1 MKKLITTF
9 LFVFCV
15 LSASAQSKL
24 LVQNAQQHPCI
35 YASASDKTLL
45 QQKIARESWAS
56 EAFRR
61 IQSKIESYVDR
72 HVTDPDWI
80 TSRLAMYW
88 KDGER
93 YTQCYLKKQN
103 WDRGEGNAPVP
114 TVRMPGMRTWNKYYN
129 VPLEE
134 RPAYNETGDMWGIDK
149 MNPAAPKVLVPY
161 KESGH
166 MIRGNNVEILTLA
179 EQASFLYWI
188 TNEEKYARF
197 AADIFNTWL
206 VGTYYM
212 NPILD
217 PTKSCGSEGGWAPG
231 GICGYYDYEQIH
243 DDLALHAA
251 TVYDFLYDY
260 LAQHPHNHLG
270 TLGKTTKDVA
280 ATVFKR
286 FIDIGFVRGGKE
298 GNWNVNGW
306 NMMLRPIL
314 VLEENSAY
322 PDGKGRQHY
331 LHYLT
336 TKSTPY
342 HDAIPDML
350 KSYDPFTGL
359 WPESPGYSFGTI
371 QMLLD
376 FSVQLQRTGIDIVA
390 GNPILQK
397 AALAAFPW
405 MDERANMVVFGDSRG
420 GSANFLTFEYL
431 LTYYTQQQSTEGINQ
446 VAAALNK
453 GVELGQYDRSTAGWE
468 GICTYLASIP
478 DATAATTERTSYSA
492 HHRFMTLKNF
502 TDVQPGA
509 VVSKNLMAT
518 LYGGRKGYH
527 LTPNGIA
534 LQLYGYGYA
543 LAPDAAAYESYWSK
557 DHTYHQSPTGC
568 NTILP
573 GYTEGDVTLN
583 AAEPRVQDGSF
594 TNDKELTPYIN
605 FADLTAGEK
614 RRTVVL
620 VKNSTGQGYYIDIFR
635 SNLADN
641 DYLHHNIGTSLTL
654 TDARNKSLTPT
665 PVKDLGTEYHA
676 GYAWFT
682 NQRKLRHDEDFKAC
696 WQMPEDITMNM
707 WMLGAKGRELYQ
719 VDAPATTL
727 NKGLT
732 PGNSCM
738 PPTATPT
745 LIVRQRGNNASK
757 HPFVAVF
764 EPSKG
769 EDKAVLCV
777 NRLAETEQLIA
788 LQVSS
793 EGDREDYLF
802 SATMQGTKTG
812 GVQKVNGMSFEGI
825 FGFVTEVSGKPEML
839 YLGNGKLLRKG
850 SFAIEAADNV
860 YAAIYQQQGEWYYS
874 ATGKVTVTLG
884 KKKLT
889 LDAGYHLLMPT
900 NTAQVSLYNFTPM
913 DSLISHWME
922 RGYYPGASIFIAKND
937 TVLFE
942 KQYGTYT
949 PDTEVY
955 IASAGKW
962 LAAATIAAV
971 VDQTKL
977 SWDDPVQRWLPEFS
991 NDPKGKITLR
1001 QLLSHTSGIRP
1012 YQPEPKRDVHNVLA
1026 DAVAEILPLD
1036 TLFAAG
1042 SRFEYGGLAMQVAGR
1057 MAEVAAGM
1065 DFETIFQQKIAQ
1077 PLGMKHTHFT
1087 PVDLGGGH
1095 SPMLGGGARTVL
1107 HDYIRFL
1114 NMIFHEGNYQGLQV
1128 LSKQAVRE
1136 MQSDQVRRAK
1146 VLPGE
1151 YVEKGLGLHH
1161 TGIYGLGEW
1170 REKVD
1175 AQGEAYQISSPG
1187 WAGAYPWINKRDG
1200 VYGFFLT
1207 HVQGDAARKDG
1218 FSPFYD
1224 APMLSELT
1232 TKLLQ

>member
-1 MKKLITTF
+1 MKRTIHY
-9 LFVFCV
+9 
-15 LSASAQSKL
+15 L
-24 LVQNAQQHPCI
+24 LLTLCLGAAPMLNAQNHPCI
-35 YASASDKTLL
+35 YASASDKASL
-45 QQKIARESWAS
+45 QQKINREPWAS

-61 IQSKIESYVDR
+61 IEKEIEFYADK
-72 HVTDPDWI
+72 HLTNPEWI
-80 TSRLAMYW
+80 MSRLAMYW
-88 KDGER
+88 KEGER

-114 TVRMPGMRTWNKYYN
+114 TVRMPGMRIWNKYFN
-129 VPLEE
+129 VPLQD
-134 RPAYNETGDMWGIDK
+134 RTPYNETGDMWGIDK
-149 MNPAAPKVLVPY
+149 LNPNAPRVLVPY

-179 EQASFLYWI
+179 EKASFLYWI
-188 TNEEKYARF
+188 TGEEKYARF

-217 PTKSCGSEGGWAPG
+217 PTKSCGSEGGWAAG

-251 TVYDFLYDY
+251 TVYDFLFDY
-260 LAQHPHNHLG
+260 LAQHPHNHLRE
-270 TLGKTTKDVA
+270 LGKTTKDVA

-286 FIDIGFVRGGKE
+286 FIDIGFIRGGKE

-322 PDGKGRQHY
+322 PDGKGREHY

-336 TKSTPY
+336 TESTPY

-350 KSYDPFTGL
+350 KSYDPVTGL

-371 QMLLD
+371 QMILD
-376 FSVQLQRTGIDIVA
+376 FAVQLRRTGIDMVA
-390 GNPILQK
+390 DNPILQK

-420 GSANFLTFEYL
+420 GSANFQTFEYL
-431 LTYYTQQQSTEGINQ
+431 LAYYSQQQNKEGMNQ
-446 VAAALNK
+446 VAAALHK
-453 GVELGQYDRSTAGWE
+453 GMELGQYNRSVAGWE
-468 GICTYLASIP
+468 GICTYLPSVPVTTAMAS
-478 DATAATTERTSYSA
+478 ERTSYSP
-492 HHRFMTLKNF
+492 HHRFMTMKNF
-502 TDVQPGA
+502 IDTGDGTTG
-509 VVSKNLMAT
+509 SKHLMAT

-527 LTPNGIA
+527 LTPNGLA

-543 LAPDAAAYESYWSK
+543 LSPDAAAYESYWSK

-573 GYTEGDVTLN
+573 GYTEGNITIN
-583 AAEPRVQDGSF
+583 AAEPMAQASAF
-594 TNDKELTPYIN
+594 INDKELTPYIN
-605 FADLTAGEK
+605 FADFTAGEK

-620 VKNSTGQGYYIDIFR
+620 VKNAAGQGYYVDVFR
-635 SNLADN
+635 SDQMDN
-641 DYLHHNIGTSLTL
+641 DYLHHTVGTSLTL
-654 TDARNKSLTPT
+654 TDVVGSPLKSV
-665 PVKDLGTEYHA
+665 PVNDLGTAYHS
-676 GYAWFT
+676 GYGWFT
-682 NQRKLRHDEDFKAC
+682 NQQKVRHDEAFRAY
-696 WQMPEDITMNM
+696 WQMPEGINMNM
-707 WMLGAKGRELYQ
+707 WMLSAKGRELYR
-719 VDAPATTL
+719 VDAPATTM

-732 PGNSCM
+732 PGNCCM
-738 PPTATPT
+738 PPTTTPT

-764 EPSKG
+764 EPSKE
-769 EDKAVLCV
+769 EDSAVLRV
-777 NRLAETEQLIA
+777 NRLAETDGLMA
-788 LQVSS
+788 LQISS
-793 EGDREDYLF
+793 KGEREDYIF
-802 SATMQGTKTG
+802 SATTQGVAMGK
-812 GVQKVNGMSFEGI
+812 VQRVKGALFEGT
-825 FGFVTEVSGKPEML
+825 FGLVSEVSGKPEML
-839 YLGNGKLLRKG
+839 YLGNGKVLRKG
-850 SFAIEAADNV
+850 SLAIEAANHV
-860 YAAIYQQQGEWYYS
+860 YAALYRQKGKWYYS
-874 ATGKVTVTLG
+874 ATGKVTITFG
-884 KKKLT
+884 KEKLT
-889 LDAGYHLLMPT
+889 VGEGYHLPIPSVT
-900 NTAQVSLYNFTPM
+900 GQVAHYDFAPM
-913 DSLISHWME
+913 DSLISGWIK
-922 RGYYPGASIFIAKND
+922 RGYYPGASIVLVKND

-942 KQYGTYT
+942 KQYGAYT

-962 LAAATIAAV
+962 LAAAAIAAV
-971 VDQTKL
+971 VDETKL
-977 SWDDPVQRWLPEFS
+977 SWDDPVQRWLPEFQG
-991 NDPKGKITLR
+991 DPKGKITLR

-1036 TLFAAG
+1036 TAFAAG
-1042 SRFEYGGLAMQVAGR
+1042 KRFEYGGLAMQVAGR

-1065 DFETIFQQKIAQ
+1065 DFETIFQKKIAR

-1114 NMIFHEGNYQGLQV
+1114 NMIFHEGNYQGRQV
-1128 LSKQAVRE
+1128 LSKRAVRE
-1136 MQSDQVRRAK
+1136 MQADQVRGAK

-1151 YVEKGLGLHH
+1151 YVEKGLGLRH

-1175 AQGEAYQISSPG
+1175 KRGEAYQISSPG
-1187 WAGAYPWINKRDG
+1187 WAGAYPWLNKQDG

-1207 HVQGDAARKDG
+1207 HVVGDAARKDG
-1218 FSPFYD
+1218 FSPFYN
-1224 APMLSELT
+1224 APVLSELT
-1232 TKLLQ
+1232 TKLLQLK

>member
-1 MKKLITTF
+1 MKRII
-9 LFVFCV
+9 
-15 LSASAQSKL
+15 SNL
-24 LVQNAQQHPCI
+24 LLALCLWTAPILNAQNHPRI
-35 YASASDKTLL
+35 YASTSDRASL
-45 QQKIARESWAS
+45 QQKIAREPWAS

-61 IQSKIESYVDR
+61 IKMQVEPYADR
-72 HVTDPDWI
+72 HLTKPEWI

-93 YTQCYLKKQN
+93 YTQCYLQKQN

-114 TVRMPGMRTWNKYYN
+114 TVRMPGMRTWNKYGN
-129 VPLEE
+129 VPLED
-134 RPAYNETGDMWGIDK
+134 RTPYNETGDMWGIDK
-149 MNPAAPKVLVPY
+149 MNPDAPRVLVPY

-179 EQASFLYWI
+179 EKASFLYWI

-197 AADIFNTWL
+197 ATDIFNTWL

-217 PTKSCGSEGGWAPG
+217 PTKSCGSEGGWAAG

-260 LAQHPHNHLG
+260 LAQHPHNHLRE
-270 TLGKTTKDVA
+270 LGKTTKDIA
-280 ATVFKR
+280 STVFKR
-286 FIDIGFVRGGKE
+286 FIDIGLIRGGKE

-306 NMMLRPIL
+306 NMILRPIL

-322 PDGKGRQHY
+322 PDGKGREHY
-331 LHYLT
+331 LRYLT
-336 TKSTPY
+336 TESTPY

-350 KSYDPFTGL
+350 KSYDPVTGL

-371 QMLLD
+371 QMILD
-376 FSVQLQRTGIDIVA
+376 FAVQLQRTGVDIIA
-390 GNPILQK
+390 DNPILQK
-397 AALAAFPW
+397 AALAALPW

-420 GSANFLTFEYL
+420 GSANFQTFEYL
-431 LTYYTQQQSTEGINQ
+431 LAYYTQQQKAEGINR

-453 GVELGQYDRSTAGWE
+453 GVELGQYNRSVAGWE
-468 GICTYLASIP
+468 GICTYLASVPIT
-478 DATAATTERTSYSA
+478 TAMAAERTSYSS
-492 HHRFMTLKNF
+492 HHRFMTMKNF
-502 TDVQPGA
+502 INTGTNTIG
-509 VVSKNLMAT
+509 SKNLMAT

-527 LTPNGIA
+527 LTPNGLA

-557 DHTYHQSPTGC
+557 DHAYHQSPTGC

-573 GYTEGDVTLN
+573 GYTEGDITVN
-583 AAEPRVQDGSF
+583 AAEPMVKEGAF
-594 TNDKELTPYIN
+594 VNDRELTPFIN
-605 FADLTAGEK
+605 FADFTAGEK
-614 RRTVVL
+614 RRTVIL
-620 VKNSTGQGYYIDIFR
+620 VKNAAGQGYYVDIFR
-635 SNLADN
+635 SDLMDN

-654 TDARNKSLTPT
+654 TDATGKPLTT
-665 PVKDLGTEYHA
+665 ALTNDLGTAFHD

-682 NQRKLRHDEDFKAC
+682 NQRKIRHDETFKAC
-696 WQMPEDITMNM
+696 WQMPENISMNM
-707 WMLGAKGRELYQ
+707 WMLGAKGRELYE

-732 PGNSCM
+732 PGNCCM
-738 PPTATPT
+738 PPTSTPT

-769 EDKAVLCV
+769 KDDAVIRV
-777 NRLAETEQLIA
+777 NRLVETDQLVA
-788 LQVSS
+788 LQISS
-793 EGDREDYLF
+793 KGNREDYLF
-802 SATMQGTKTG
+802 STAIQGM
-812 GVQKVNGMSFEGI
+812 VNGSVQTVKGISFEGT
-825 FGFVTEVSGKPEML
+825 FGLVSEVSGKPEML
-839 YLGNGKLLRKG
+839 YLGNGKVLRKG
-850 SFAIEAADNV
+850 SFGIETGNNV
-860 YAAIYQQQGEWYYS
+860 YAAIYQQKGEWYYS
-874 ATGKVTVTLG
+874 ATGKVTITFGKEKFILG
-884 KKKLT
+884 E
-889 LDAGYHLLMPT
+889 GYHVPIPSIT
-900 NTAQVSLYNFTPM
+900 RQRSHYDFAPM
-913 DSLISHWME
+913 DSLISGWIK
-922 RGYYPGASIFIAKND
+922 RGYYPGASIVIVKND

-942 KQYGTYT
+942 KQYGSYT
-949 PDTEVY
+949 PDTEVC

-962 LAAATIAAV
+962 LAAAAIAAV
-971 VDQTKL
+971 VDETKL
-977 SWDDPVQRWLPEFS
+977 SWDDPVQRWLPEFQG
-991 NDPKGKITLR
+991 DPKGKITLR

-1036 TLFAAG
+1036 TVFAAG
-1042 SRFEYGGLAMQVAGR
+1042 KRFEYGGLAMQVAGQ

-1065 DFETIFQQKIAQ
+1065 DFETIFQKKIAR
-1077 PLGMKHTHFT
+1077 PLGMKYTHFT

-1107 HDYIRFL
+1107 HDYMRFL
-1114 NMIFHEGNYQGLQV
+1114 NMIFHEGNYQGRQV
-1128 LSKQAVRE
+1128 LSKQVVRE
-1136 MQSDQVRRAK
+1136 MQADQVRGAK

-1161 TGIYGLGEW
+1161 IGIYGLGEW

-1175 AQGEAYQISSPG
+1175 EQGEAYQISSPG
-1187 WAGAYPWINKRDG
+1187 WAGAYPWLNKQDG

-1207 HVQGDAARKDG
+1207 HVVGDAARKDG
-1218 FSPFYD
+1218 FSPFYN
-1224 APMLSELT
+1224 APALSELT
-1232 TKLLQ
+1232 TKLLQLK

>member
-24 LVQNAQQHPCI
+24 LVQNTQQHPCI
-35 YASASDKTLL
+35 YTSASDKPLL
-45 QQKIARESWAS
+45 QQKIAHEPWAS

-61 IQSKIESYVDR
+61 IQSEIEPYADR
-72 HVTDPDWI
+72 HVTDPNWI

-134 RPAYNETGDMWGIDK
+134 RPAYNKTGDMWGIDK

-217 PTKSCGSEGGWAPG
+217 PTKSCGSEGGWTPG

-260 LAQHPHNHLG
+260 LAQHPHSHLG

-336 TKSTPY
+336 TESTPY

-350 KSYDPFTGL
+350 KSYDLITGL

-376 FSVQLQRTGIDIVA
+376 FSVQLQRTGMDIVA

-431 LTYYTQQQSTEGINQ
+431 LTYYTRQQKTEGINQ
-446 VAAALNK
+446 VAVALNK

-492 HHRFMTLKNF
+492 HHRFMTQKNF
-502 TDVQPGA
+502 TNVQPTA
-509 VVSKNLMAT
+509 VGSKNLMAT

-527 LTPNGIA
+527 LTPNGLA

-620 VKNSTGQGYYIDIFR
+620 VKNSAGQGYYVDIFR
-635 SNLADN
+635 SDLADN
-641 DYLHHNIGTSLTL
+641 DYLHHNIGTLLTL

-665 PVKDLGTEYHA
+665 PVNDLGTEYHA

-682 NQRKLRHDEDFKAC
+682 NQRKIRYDGDFKAC

-745 LIVRQRGNNASK
+745 LIVRQRGNNALK

-788 LQVSS
+788 LQISS
-793 EGDREDYLF
+793 EGKREDYLF
-802 SATMQGTKTG
+802 SAMMQGTKTG
-812 GVQKVNGMSFEGI
+812 GVQNLKGTSFEGI
-825 FGFVTEVSGKPEML
+825 FGFVTEVADKPEML

-889 LDAGYHLLMPT
+889 LDSGCHLLIPT
-900 NTAQVSLYNFTPM
+900 NTAQVSPYNFTPM

-977 SWDDPVQRWLPEFS
+977 SWDDSVQRWLPEFS
-991 NDPKGKITLR
+991 NDPKGNITLK

-1057 MAEVAAGM
+1057 MAEVATGM

-1107 HDYIRFL
+1107 HDYVRFL

-1128 LSKQAVRE
+1128 LSKQVVRE
-1136 MQSDQVRRAK
+1136 MQADQVRRAK